1 MITVTE
7 RAATGIEE
15 ILSAQQAAPGEA
27 IKLVPDGSGGI
38 GLAIAAPAAEDE
50 VVQKGDDPL
59 VIVDGRIA
67 PDLDGAVLDLTV
79 PNASEGRPRFTLE
92 RPEGG

>member
-7 RAATGIEE
+7 RAAAGIEE

-27 IKLVPDGSGGI
+27 IKLVPDATGGI
-38 GLAIAAPAAEDE
+38 GLAIAPPTAEDE
-50 VVQKGDDPL
+50 VIRRGADPI

-67 PDLDGAVLDLTV
+67 PELDGAVLDLDDGSA
-79 PNASEGRPRFTLE
+79 NQGRPRFTLMRLE
-92 RPEGG
+92 RE